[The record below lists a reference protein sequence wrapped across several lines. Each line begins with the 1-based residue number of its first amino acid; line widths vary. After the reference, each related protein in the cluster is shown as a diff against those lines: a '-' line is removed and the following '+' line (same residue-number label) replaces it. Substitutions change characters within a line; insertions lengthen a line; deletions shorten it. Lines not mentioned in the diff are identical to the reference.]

1 MELSVRYLSWKPLWS
16 QASNALFFGCVS
28 GKCWITAMI
37 AASCSIEA
45 PSFFTCNLLEMCFLH
60 EQGLGQTHRWL
71 VMLTDNGDVNVEIGT
86 PSQTPTSLSSQA
98 LIPTLLTHL
107 NPSSLPWCPC
117 FFFFVFA
124 LVQELLSS
132 TKPKWYS
139 GPFLPYFCYCFLF
152 IYLFFC
158 QPVDL
163 VLSIRCLFKC
173 FPV

>member
-16 QASNALFFGCVS
+16 QASNALFFGRVS

-45 PSFFTCNLLEMCFLH
+45 SSFFTCNLLEMCFLH

-71 VMLTDNGDVNVEIGT
+71 VMLTDNEDVNVEIGT

-107 NPSSLPWCPC
+107 NPSFLPWCPC
-117 FFFFVFA
+117 FFLLWYRNCLAAQNKNDILDHSSLTSVIAFF
-124 LVQELLSS
+124 S
-132 TKPKWYS
+132 
-139 GPFLPYFCYCFLF
+139 
-152 IYLFFC
+152 FC